1 MTSLRDRFIAA
12 EKQQKENRRLNELE
26 GLSGE
31 LAVFAATLPGTL
43 EELVIRVEAGQPGYT
58 FAYTPALHHVF
69 KTGYYA
75 PYSTDYRN
83 RREFPG
89 CDEML
94 DLQGFR
100 KLLDTCSDPAVDVCL
115 RMSFSR
121 PDAYRSGLA
130 LTIDIQMNEPF
141 SASTFVTQGPERQAE
156 RHAIGA
162 DYIAANRK
170 PFKPPAVLKLNGA
183 G

>member
-115 RMSFSR
+115 RMYFSR
-121 PDAYRSGLA
+121 STYRSEIT
-130 LTIDIQMNEPF
+130 LTIDIQISEPF
-141 SASTFVTQGPERQAE
+141 SASTFCTQGFGRQEE

-162 DYIAANRK
+162 DYIAANSK
-170 PFKPPAVLKLNGA
+170 PFKPPTVLKLNGA